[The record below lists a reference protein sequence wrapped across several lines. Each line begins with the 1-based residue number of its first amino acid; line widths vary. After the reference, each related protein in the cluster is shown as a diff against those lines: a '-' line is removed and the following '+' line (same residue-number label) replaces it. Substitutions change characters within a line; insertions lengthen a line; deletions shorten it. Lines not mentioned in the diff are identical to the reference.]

1 MLAVGI
7 FGVAQAGEGS
17 VAQAG
22 EGSDPAN
29 FNSLYAPAYRLPDPA
44 GMSAAAASGKELVHS
59 TYKYLGAESAPRAA
73 NGLPYVG
80 NKLACT
86 SCHLGDGTSARR

>member
-1 MLAVGI
+1 M
-7 FGVAQAGEGS
+7 FGVAQTGEGN

-22 EGSDPAN
+22 EGSDPED
-29 FNSLYAPAYRLPDPA
+29 FNSIYAPAYRLPDPS
-44 GMSAAAASGKELVHS
+44 GMSASAASGKELVHS
-59 TYKYLGAESAPRAA
+59 TYKYLGAESVPRAA

-86 SCHLGDGTSARR
+86 SCHMAGRASL